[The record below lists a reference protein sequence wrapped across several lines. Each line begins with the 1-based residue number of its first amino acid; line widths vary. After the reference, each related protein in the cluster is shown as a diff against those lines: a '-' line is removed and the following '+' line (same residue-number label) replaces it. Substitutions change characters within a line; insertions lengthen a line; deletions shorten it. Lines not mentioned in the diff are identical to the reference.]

1 MAATRPTSSSCIPTT
16 STSTSSGTSTS
27 TMSSLAQSPP
37 PLAHAI
43 GGSLGSALA
52 LMLLYPLERAKIEMQ
67 AQASQRR
74 SSRHRSHLPSPLHV
88 ESNINKAIAV
98 ETALLD
104 SPTTSDTDTSYVMV
118 SSTDDHLSE
127 LADSDKQKP
136 PLTVQLNVSDHSQ
149 VHIQPPPPPESIST
163 GVAVSPI
170 ATKQVDLSTP
180 SAGLISCMVKLWER
194 GELYRGIAPVVSTI
208 GISNFIFFY
217 VNEFMKKLFFP
228 ELSTHSKQQK
238 LTLSLLA
245 SSLAGVANVIL
256 TNPLWVANL
265 RVISGGRKLQHS
277 SVWLEMIRIAREEGL
292 LQLWNGT
299 LASLLLISNPVI
311 QFFCYD
317 LLKNGRITQK
327 KNRLLVLSMAAA
339 TDSKMITAAGR
350 LSPGEAFLL
359 GAIAKA
365 ISTILTYPLQLAQ
378 AVLRLQQKP
387 DNGPA
392 TPTGSRELEEG
403 RIEYH
408 GTFDCLCKLYHSGGL
423 EGLFTGIKAKLLQ
436 TVLTAAFT
444 FLTYEQIVQAIQV
457 ALLRP

>member
-1 MAATRPTSSSCIPTT
+1 
-16 STSTSSGTSTS
+16 
-27 TMSSLAQSPP
+27 MSASMSLTQSAP

-74 SSRHRSHLPSPLHV
+74 SSRHPQQHLQNFPPLHV
-88 ESNINKAIAV
+88 ESNLNKAMAV
-98 ETALLD
+98 ETALAD
-104 SPTTSDTDTSYVMV
+104 SPTGDSGSYVMV
-118 SSTDDHLSE
+118 SSIEDTTRDDLIADDDGRR
-127 LADSDKQKP
+127 LA
-136 PLTVQLNVSDHSQ
+136 VQLNVSDHSQ
-149 VHIQPPPPPESIST
+149 VHIERPPELSES
-163 GVAVSPI
+163 SP
-170 ATKQVDLSTP
+170 DLSPTSSNEKGSSSP
-180 SAGLISCMVKLWER
+180 SSVGLVACLARLWER
-194 GELYRGIAPVVSTI
+194 GELYRGITPVVSTI
-208 GISNFIFFY
+208 SISNFIFFY
-217 VNEFMKKLFFP
+217 VNEFMKKLFFT
-228 ELSTHSKQQK
+228 ESSSHSKQQK

-245 SSLAGVANVIL
+245 SSLAGVANVVA

-265 RVISGGRKLQHS
+265 RVISGGRKLRQS
-277 SVWLEMIRIAREEGL
+277 SVWLEMIRIAREEGF

-311 QFFCYD
+311 QFFFYD

-327 KNRLLVLSMAAA
+327 KKRLQLLQTSKNNKMLS
-339 TDSKMITAAGR
+339 AAGR
-350 LSPGEAFLL
+350 LSPWEAFLL

-387 DNGPA
+387 SECDSSTTSANQAGQA
-392 TPTGSRELEEG
+392 LDDESH
-403 RIEYH
+403 IEYH
-408 GTFDCLCKLYHSGGL
+408 GTLDCLCKLYNSGGM

-444 FLTYEQIVQAIQV
+444 FLTYEQIVQAIQL
-457 ALLRP
+457 ALTRP